1 MTVSVVMEEQALVEG
16 AKVSVRPD
24 FSLFVGESGAMKSV
38 FKTIGRLL
46 DNDSTVLVLGESG
59 TGKELVARAI
69 HQNSNRADR
78 PMIVVNCGAIP
89 EELLESELFGHEKGS
104 FTGAIRTRIGKF
116 ELADKG
122 LIFLDEIGDMSPS
135 LQVKLLRIL
144 QERKFERIGGAK
156 TIDVDVRVI
165 AATNKNLEQAIT
177 EGKFREDLY
186 YRLNVIPVELPPLRD
201 RGDDPLALINHFV
214 RQFNKSKSRNV
225 TGFTNEAMASLRAYK
240 WPGNVRELEH
250 MMERL
255 VVLKGEGTIEK
266 DDLPPKLRSAEIKK
280 EDQVYRDMLLV
291 GEPEDLAGQGQLFTD
306 HLSAK
311 NAVTSS
317 PGRVAGLTIPN
328 PQDGALK
335 IANGAG
341 LSRVILPESPV
352 SISAGADMDD
362 SNVALTAGF
371 AVGDANPENAY
382 TTIAANANAFH
393 EPVLPREGINLKE
406 AVDRYETTLILAALE
421 RCSWVKNKAATL
433 LGLNRTTLVEK
444 LKKKGLMNGV
454 VEEGPAGIVEEGAA

>member
-16 AKVSVRPD
+16 VSKVSVRPD
-24 FSLFVGESGAMKSV
+24 FSRFVGESEAMKSV
-38 FKTIGRLL
+38 FKTVARLL

-69 HQNSNRADR
+69 HQNSTRADK

-122 LIFLDEIGDMSPS
+122 AIFLDEIGDMSPS

-144 QERKFERIGGAK
+144 QERRFERIGGAR
-156 TIDVDVRVI
+156 TMDVDVRVI

-186 YRLNVIPVELPPLRD
+186 YRLNVIPVELPPLRE
-201 RGDDPLALINHFV
+201 RGDDPLLLINHFV

-225 TGFTNEAMASLRAYK
+225 TGFTNEAMASLRSYK

-250 MMERL
+250 MIERL

-266 DDLPPKLRSAEIKK
+266 DDLPPKLRAVEVKK
-280 EDQVYRDMLLV
+280 DDQVYRDMLLV
-291 GEPEDLAGQGQLFTD
+291 GEPEDLEGQGHLFTEYF
-306 HLSAK
+306 SAK
-311 NAVTSS
+311 AVTTSS
-317 PGRVAGLTIPN
+317 PGRVGDLTIPDPTN
-328 PQDGALK
+328 GAPK

-352 SISAGADMDD
+352 SISKSADAAGAGMDD
-362 SNVALTAGF
+362 SNVALAAGF
-371 AVGDANPENAY
+371 AVGGGNPETAY
-382 TTIAANANAFH
+382 ATIAANANSFH
-393 EPVLPREGINLKE
+393 DPILPREGINLKE
-406 AVDRYETTLILAALE
+406 AVDRYETTIILAALE

-444 LKKKGLMNGV
+444 LKKKGLMNGI
-454 VEEGPAGIVEEGAA
+454 PEEGAA

>member
-1 MTVSVVMEEQALVEG
+1 MTTSVVVEEPALVEG

-24 FSLFVGESGAMKSV
+24 FSRFVGESEAMKSV
-38 FKTIGRLL
+38 FRIVSRLL

-69 HQNSNRADR
+69 HQNSTRADK

-122 LIFLDEIGDMSPS
+122 AIFLDEIGDMSPS

-144 QERKFERIGGAK
+144 QERRFERIGGAR

-201 RGDDPLALINHFV
+201 RGDDPLLLINHFV

-225 TGFTNEAMASLRAYK
+225 TGFTNEAMSSLRAYK

-250 MMERL
+250 MIERL

-266 DDLPPKLRSAEIKK
+266 EDLPPKLRAVEIKK
-280 EDQVYRDMLLV
+280 DDQVYRDMLLV
-291 GEPEDLAGQGQLFTD
+291 GEPEDLAGQGHLFTE
-306 HLSAK
+306 HLASKTA
-311 NAVTSS
+311 TISS
-317 PGRVAGLTIPN
+317 PGRVGDLTISI
-328 PQDGALK
+328 PQDGAPK
-335 IANGAG
+335 NGNGAG

-352 SISAGADMDD
+352 SISTAPSAGEAPQDD
-362 SNVALTAGF
+362 YNVALAAGF
-371 AVGDANPENAY
+371 IVGGGDPETAY
-382 TTIAANANAFH
+382 ATAAANAISFH
-393 EPVLPREGINLKE
+393 DPILPREGINLKE
-406 AVDRYETTLILAALE
+406 AVDRYETTIILAALE

-444 LKKKGLMNGV
+444 LKKKGLMNGL
-454 VEEGPAGIVEEGAA
+454 AEEGAA

>member
-16 AKVSVRPD
+16 AKASVRPD
-24 FSLFVGESGAMKSV
+24 FSLFVGESVAMKSV

-69 HQNSNRADR
+69 HQNSTRADK

-122 LIFLDEIGDMSPS
+122 MIFLDEIGDMSPS

-165 AATNKNLEQAIT
+165 AATNKNLEQAIAD
-177 EGKFREDLY
+177 GKFREDLY
-186 YRLNVIPVELPPLRD
+186 YRLNVIPVELPALRD
-201 RGDDPLALINHFV
+201 RGDDPLLLINHFV

-225 TGFTNEAMASLRAYK
+225 TGFTNDAMAALRAYQ

-255 VVLKGEGTIEK
+255 VVLKGGGTIEK
-266 DDLPPKLRSAEIKK
+266 DDLPPKLRAAEITK

-317 PGRVAGLTIPN
+317 PRRAGDLTIPIS
-328 PQDGALK
+328 QDGAPK

-352 SISAGADMDD
+352 SISEMADMGVYSMDD
-362 SNVALTAGF
+362 SNVALAAGF
-371 AVGDANPENAY
+371 AVGDGNPESVY
-382 TTIAANANAFH
+382 TTIAANANTFH
-393 EPVLPREGINLKE
+393 EPILPREGINLKE

-421 RCSWVKNKAATL
+421 RCSWVKNKAATM

-444 LKKKGLMNGV
+444 LKKKGLMNG
-454 VEEGPAGIVEEGAA
+454 IVEEGAA

>member
-1 MTVSVVMEEQALVEG
+1 MTVSAVVEEQALVETP

-24 FSLFVGESGAMKSV
+24 FSRFVGESEAMKSV
-38 FKTIGRLL
+38 FRTVSRLL

-69 HQNSNRADR
+69 HQNSTRAGKS
-78 PMIVVNCGAIP
+78 MIVVNCGAIP

-116 ELADKG
+116 ELADKST
-122 LIFLDEIGDMSPS
+122 IFLDEIGDMSPS

-144 QERKFERIGGAK
+144 QERQFERIGGAK
-156 TIDVDVRVI
+156 TMDVDVRVI
-165 AATNKNLEQAIT
+165 AATNKNLEQAII

-201 RGDDPLALINHFV
+201 RGDDPLLLISHFI
-214 RQFNKSKSRNV
+214 RHFNKSKSRNV
-225 TGFTNEAMASLRAYK
+225 TGFTNEATASLRAYK

-250 MMERL
+250 MIERL

-266 DDLPPKLRSAEIKK
+266 DDLPPKLRAVEITKD
-280 EDQVYRDMLLV
+280 DQVFRDMLLV
-291 GEPEDLAGQGQLFTD
+291 GEPEDLVSQGHLFTE
-306 HLSAK
+306 HFSAK
-311 NAVTSS
+311 TAVTSS
-317 PGRVAGLTIPN
+317 PGRVGHLTIPTSPN
-328 PQDGALK
+328 DAPK

-352 SISAGADMDD
+352 SILTADMAGSAIDD
-362 SNVALTAGF
+362 SNVALAAGF
-371 AVGDANPENAY
+371 AVAGEGQETGYPAN
-382 TTIAANANAFH
+382 AANANSFH
-393 EPVLPREGINLKE
+393 DPVLPREGINLKE
-406 AVDRYETTLILAALE
+406 AVDRYETTIILAALE

-444 LKKKGLMNGV
+444 LKKKGLMNG
-454 VEEGPAGIVEEGAA
+454 IVEEGAA